1 MKVVI
6 LAGGYGTR
14 LSEETGIIPK
24 PLVEIGGRPI
34 IWHIMRIYSHYGFNE
49 FIVCCGYKG
58 EAIKDY
64 FLHRLPHLGDLTID
78 LRRNRLEFH
87 RSTTEPWKVTLAD
100 TGEQTMTGGRLKR
113 IRDYIGDSTF
123 CLTYGDGVSDVD
135 IRALVKFHHAQGALG
150 TVTAVQ
156 QPGRFGAINLSS
168 DRPRAAGFREKGAT
182 DGPVINGGFFVIE
195 PEVLDLIEGDDTVWE
210 EGPLRLLTE
219 RDQLAVYRHHGFWQ
233 NMDTLRDKM
242 ILQAMWDSGNP
253 PWRIWGG
260 SGEVNRAEVPSHAN
274 SPSLVAQPANPGRQ

>member
-14 LSEETGIIPK
+14 LSEETGVIPK

-34 IWHIMRIYSHYGFNE
+34 IWHIMRIYSHHGFNE
-49 FIVCCGYKG
+49 FVVCCGYKG
-58 EAIKDY
+58 EVIKDY
-64 FLHRLPHLGDLTID
+64 FLNRLTHEGDLTID
-78 LRRNRLEFH
+78 LRRNRMEFH
-87 RSTTEPWKVTLAD
+87 RSTTEPWTVTLAD
-100 TGEQTMTGGRLKR
+100 TGEKTMTGGRLKR
-113 IRDYIGDSTF
+113 IRDYIGSSTF

-135 IRALVKFHHAQGALG
+135 IRALVRFHHDQGALG

-168 DRPRAAGFREKGAT
+168 DRPRAAGFREKGAA
-182 DGPVINGGFFVIE
+182 DGPVINGGFFVME

-219 RDQLAVYRHHGFWQ
+219 RDQLAVYRHGGFWQ

-242 ILQAMWDSGNP
+242 LLQAMWESGNP
-253 PWRIWGG
+253 PWRIWDRPSEQRQADMLSHLRSPAMQPTN
-260 SGEVNRAEVPSHAN
+260 SGER
-274 SPSLVAQPANPGRQ
+274 